1 MDMKFW
7 HQKFSESELEV
18 KDEPNLFKTDNK
30 NKKTYLLNQFLI
42 WISIFF
48 VLILI
53 VNFLKNNIH
62 LTNI

>member
-1 MDMKFW
+1 MKFW
-7 HQKFSESELEV
+7 HHKFSENELEV
-18 KDEPNLFKTDNK
+18 KQYTKPLKTSDK
-30 NKKTYLLNQFLI
+30 SKMTYLLNQFLI

-53 VNFLKNNIH
+53 VNFLKTNIH

>member
-1 MDMKFW
+1 MKFW
-7 HQKFSESELEV
+7 HQKFSESEMEEKHDIKPL
-18 KDEPNLFKTDNK
+18 KTSDK
-30 NKKTYLLNQFLI
+30 SKTTYLLNQSLI

-48 VLILI
+48 VLISI

>member
-1 MDMKFW
+1 MKLW
-7 HQKFSESELEV
+7 HQKFSENELEV
-18 KDEPNLFKTDNK
+18 KNNVEDFKTNDK
-30 NKKTYLLNQFLI
+30 NKMTYWFPQFLI

-53 VNFLKNNIH
+53 VNFLKTNIH